1 MKFPTVG
8 SALAVAILVNG
19 ALALGFE
26 GRALVS
32 KTARTDSSASS
43 EEGQTPEASETSS
56 EATSEVAIPPLETI
70 ERVAAIDPELFWEN
84 WFAPGNIETSGRGAI
99 ERPELPDPNAPRRRG
114 SAFAELRAVVVWNGE
129 SGDAGRE
136 LLVVESTQKPFAPI
150 LKGER
155 DLLLGALPLPGA
167 PLGAKRVGS
176 EFAALKK
183 ALTAKYSRLRPQ
195 DPSFDEPPI
204 LPARTIYRA
213 FAIEAEN
220 LATFKSRVDARV
232 DAIWSG
238 SEIVLSKDDELVL
251 NEYFK
256 RCYRYFFVDAFDFVL
271 GDDEGFEKAPI
282 AVTFQ
287 TPTLFVPMEIARMG
301 GGETSGFELIVL
313 SPDKSGLVPKES
325 PKGVAASVFPA
336 PSRDP
341 AIDFSLD
348 ELKRL
353 APSVGDFC
361 EECGIDETFARVAV
375 GIFDVEEVSGD
386 LKMVVRGSENQA
398 DASKDESD
406 PEIEN
411 ASEQSDVDDDETN
424 DSSEP
429 SETSD
434 SDESEPSDREGEQ

>member
-1 MKFPTVG
+1 
-8 SALAVAILVNG
+8 
-19 ALALGFE
+19 
-26 GRALVS
+26 
-32 KTARTDSSASS
+32 
-43 EEGQTPEASETSS
+43 
-56 EATSEVAIPPLETI
+56 
-70 ERVAAIDPELFWEN
+70 
-84 WFAPGNIETSGRGAI
+84 
-99 ERPELPDPNAPRRRG
+99 
-114 SAFAELRAVVVWNGE
+114 
-129 SGDAGRE
+129 
-136 LLVVESTQKPFAPI
+136 
-150 LKGER
+150 
-155 DLLLGALPLPGA
+155 
-167 PLGAKRVGS
+167 
-176 EFAALKK
+176 
-183 ALTAKYSRLRPQ
+183 
-195 DPSFDEPPI
+195 
-204 LPARTIYRA
+204 
-213 FAIEAEN
+213 
-220 LATFKSRVDARV
+220 
-232 DAIWSG
+232 
-238 SEIVLSKDDELVL
+238 
-251 NEYFK
+251 
-256 RCYRYFFVDAFDFVL
+256 
-271 GDDEGFEKAPI
+271 
-282 AVTFQ
+282 
-287 TPTLFVPMEIARMG
+287 MG

-411 ASEQSDVDDDETN
+411 ASEQSDVDADETN